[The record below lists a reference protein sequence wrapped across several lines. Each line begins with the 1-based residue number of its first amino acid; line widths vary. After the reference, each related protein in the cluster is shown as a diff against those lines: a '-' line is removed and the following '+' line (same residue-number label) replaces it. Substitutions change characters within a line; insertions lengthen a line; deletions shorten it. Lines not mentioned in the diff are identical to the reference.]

1 MSFKKTV
8 TFTANVSDFTDG
20 TVSARVQAENKILGD
35 LVTFILA
42 QNIGIS
48 IQEKCEIGS
57 AKWAGDP
64 LWCSS
69 SGATS
74 EVYND
79 SKCTDVYFLG
89 RGMNKKCLG
98 FSVDNNEMY
107 IGLTDT
113 PTRDLEFSKSS
124 DSYGRL
130 LCGQLRYLKTTRD
143 LDNRRYF
150 TGIIRPISFSSSF
163 DTLSLSI
170 KYWKKSDALVIIFEN
185 TTHLVITKDPCTV
198 YYGDDAENQYTGMH
212 FSLDDDFIISEA
224 TYSFT
229 ADNTSYQSNYQ
240 LGYAM
245 NYSPFFV
252 RKKNYG
258 TWEGPQSRGGIATSI
273 VCHRIGLANNIEKYD
288 KCPSPVNGL
297 NSSGVND
304 GCTPTV
310 TAFMFPRI
318 ANNELY
324 IKKFYVPMTYPAVAS
339 PLKIGYTPG
348 KLNAENVYSLNG
360 KNYVCLNNGVIGLFV
375 EVADQGD

>member
-8 TFTANVSDFTDG
+8 TFTANVSDYTDG

-35 LVTFILA
+35 FVTFILSH
-42 QNIGIS
+42 NLGIS

-57 AKWAGDP
+57 AKWSGDP

-69 SGATS
+69 SGATN

-98 FSVDNNEMY
+98 FSVDHNKMY

-113 PTRDLEFSKSS
+113 PTRDLEFPMSSS
-124 DSYGRL
+124 DNYGRL
-130 LCGQLRYLKTTRD
+130 PCGQMRYEKESSDRNFK
-143 LDNRRYF
+143 LDFCGVIN
-150 TGIIRPISFSSSF
+150 PITFSTSDSV
-163 DTLSLSI
+163 LSLEI
-170 KYWKKSDALVIIFEN
+170 KYWKKSDTLVISIG
-185 TTHLVITKDPCTV
+185 TCRLVITKEPYTIF
-198 YYGDDAENQYTGMH
+198 YTDDNRRKYSGIH
-212 FSLDDDFIISEA
+212 YSLDDDFMISDA
-224 TYSFT
+224 SYSFE
-229 ADNTSYQSNYQ
+229 AGNQYFSSNYE

-245 NYSPFFV
+245 SYSPYFV
-252 RKKNYG
+252 RKENFSL
-258 TWEGPQSRGGIATSI
+258 WEASTDYMSI
-273 VCHRIGLANNIEKYD
+273 TTCICCHLIGLSKAIEKTD
-288 KCPSPVNGL
+288 IPPSSELGL
-297 NSSGVND
+297 QNSANI
-304 GCTPTV
+304 PTA
-310 TAFMFPRI
+310 TAFLFPRI

-360 KNYVCLNNGVIGLFV
+360 KNYVCLNNGIIGLFV
-375 EVADQGD
+375 EVEDQGD

>member
-8 TFTANVSDFTDG
+8 TFTANVSDYTDG

-35 LVTFILA
+35 LVTFILSH
-42 QNIGIS
+42 NLGIS

-89 RGMNKKCLG
+89 RGINKKCLG
-98 FSVDNNEMY
+98 LSVDNNEMY
-107 IGLTDT
+107 IGLCDT
-113 PTRDLEFSKSS
+113 PTRDLEFPINT
-124 DSYGRL
+124 DNCGRL
-130 LCGQLRYLKTTRD
+130 PCGQMRYNLSSTD
-143 LDNRRYF
+143 LDQKLGY
-150 TGIIRPISFSSSF
+150 GGVIRPIIFSKSDSV
-163 DTLSLSI
+163 LSLTV
-170 KYWKKSDALVIIFEN
+170 KYWKKSDILVISVG
-185 TTHLVITKDPCTV
+185 TCRLVITKEPYTIF
-198 YYGDDAENQYTGMH
+198 YTDDSRRKYSGMH
-212 FSLDDDFIISEA
+212 YSLDDDHLISDA
-224 TYSFT
+224 TYSFN
-229 ADNTSYQSNYQ
+229 ANNQSSSSNYE

-245 NYSPFFV
+245 SYAPYFL
-252 RKKNYG
+252 RKKNY
-258 TWEGPQSRGGIATSI
+258 TVWEASNNQQNITTCISCHLIGISQTI
-273 VCHRIGLANNIEKYD
+273 EITNIP
-288 KCPSPVNGL
+288 PSNANGL
-297 NSSGVND
+297 RADPNI
-304 GCTPTV
+304 PTA

-375 EVADQGD
+375 EVEDQGD